1 MSRIA
6 YVAVVIVL
14 AAPAPAAAASAQPSP
29 ELCQLCE
36 ADYHRL
42 CPTIV
47 PGGGRILK
55 CLLDNDKDLSTKC
68 RAALQQLNK

>member
-1 MSRIA
+1 MSRVA
-6 YVAVVIVL
+6 YLAVAIIL
-14 AAPAPAAAASAQPSP
+14 AASARAAQPSP
-29 ELCQLCE
+29 QVRQLCE

-47 PGGGRILK
+47 PGGSRILR
-55 CLLDNDKDLSTKC
+55 CLLDNDKDLSSAC